1 MRSGSGRRCSSGI
14 GKCLSFSV
22 TSTSLWVSATA
33 AIVTLLMLW
42 LHLAQLQLP
51 LPHGD
56 DQVSRLAFA
65 ARWLLLPGLALF
77 AGIAV
82 VAKLRFFVPDAMD
95 GARDSQSRLLE
106 ITLRYNQNTLEQTVL
121 AAIAWAGLA
130 LTLPHQMLTL
140 IPAMAIVFIVGRL
153 LFWIGYLI
161 TPVARALGLGLSA
174 YPTFAAL
181 IWLAWRM
188 FRPT

>member
-1 MRSGSGRRCSSGI
+1 MKLGQVMLRKQIFVASGM
-14 GKCLSFSV
+14 
-22 TSTSLWVSATA
+22 TA
-33 AIVTLLMLW
+33 AVVTLMFLW
-42 LHLAQLQLP
+42 LHLADLHLALP
-51 LPHGD
+51 DDD

-65 ARWLLLPGLALF
+65 ARWLLLPALALF

-82 VAKLRFFVPDAMD
+82 VANQRFFVADAID
-95 GARDSQSRLLE
+95 GARASQSRLLE

-130 LTLPHQMLTL
+130 LALPHEKLTL
-140 IPAMAIVFIVGRL
+140 IPAMAIVFIAGRA

-161 TPVARALGLGLSA
+161 APVARALGLGLSA

-188 FRPT
+188 FLSK

>member
-1 MRSGSGRRCSSGI
+1 MLRKQIFVSI
-14 GKCLSFSV
+14 G
-22 TSTSLWVSATA
+22 ATA
-33 AIVTLLMLW
+33 AVVTLLVLW

-56 DQVSRLAFA
+56 DEVSRLAFA

-77 AGIAV
+77 AGIVV
-82 VAKLRFFVPDAMD
+82 VAKLRFFVPDAID
-95 GARDSQSRLLE
+95 GAHTSQNHLLE

-121 AAIAWAGLA
+121 ASIAWAGLA
-130 LTLPHQMLTL
+130 LTLPHPMLTL
-140 IPAMAIVFIVGRL
+140 IPAMAIVFIVGRV

-161 TPVARALGLGLSA
+161 APVARALGLGLSA